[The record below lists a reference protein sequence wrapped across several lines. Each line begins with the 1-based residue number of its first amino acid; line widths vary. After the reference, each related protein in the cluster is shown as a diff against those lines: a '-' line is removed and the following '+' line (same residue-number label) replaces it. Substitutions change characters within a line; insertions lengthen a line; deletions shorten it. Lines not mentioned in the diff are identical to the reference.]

1 MASKGSSQAV
11 TPNPSVKGTSTSGL
25 RPLAAAPYLER
36 YASVV
41 TGLEIVRQCV
51 ESACALGVLR
61 ALAVV
66 VSVEAFRQPERHRRG
81 LHRLSEQYLVRLP
94 CAQLPAWVFSERLA

>member
-1 MASKGSSQAV
+1 MLSISPWKTKNRGQLSRTGEV
-11 TPNPSVKGTSTSGL
+11 PSYSLKPTRL
-25 RPLAAAPYLER
+25 RRAAYLVR

-41 TGLEIVRQCV
+41 TWLEIVRQCV
-51 ESACALGVLR
+51 ESACALSVLR

-81 LHRLSEQYLVRLP
+81 LYRLSGQYLVRLP
-94 CAQLPAWVFSERLA
+94 RAQ